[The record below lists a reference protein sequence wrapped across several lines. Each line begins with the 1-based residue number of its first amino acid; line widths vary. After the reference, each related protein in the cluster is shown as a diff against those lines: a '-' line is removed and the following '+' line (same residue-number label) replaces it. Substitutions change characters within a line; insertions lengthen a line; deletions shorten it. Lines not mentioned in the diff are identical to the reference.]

1 LSNANPD
8 ITLIK
13 LDSTLINFKKDL
25 FLAMVYVS
33 LESPSCSE
41 TDIEMV
47 YAQLMEDV

>member
-1 LSNANPD
+1 MVRQYFF
-8 ITLIK
+8 
-13 LDSTLINFKKDL
+13 NFKKDL

-33 LESPSCSE
+33 PESPSCSE